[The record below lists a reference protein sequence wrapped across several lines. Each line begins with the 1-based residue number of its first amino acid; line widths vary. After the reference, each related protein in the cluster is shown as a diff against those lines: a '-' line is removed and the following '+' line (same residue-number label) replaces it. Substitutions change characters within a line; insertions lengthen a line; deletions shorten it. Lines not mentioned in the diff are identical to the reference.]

1 MKIFGITIE
10 TKKELRAR
18 IAELET
24 QNAQV
29 RKYNEDI
36 ANEYEKIRTYYPL
49 DLGATM
55 YDVQLRGE
63 DGKYTRTKASR
74 EHSLI
79 NEVVVTEANYFKL
92 KKRMLKEDV
101 FYTLDHAKKHL
112 DEVCLKY
119 IDEICM
125 K

>member
-1 MKIFGITIE
+1 MKFLWFNVE
-10 TKKELRAR
+10 TKGELRAR
-18 IAELET
+18 IAELEFE
-24 QNAQV
+24 NNEI

-36 ANEYEKIRTYYPL
+36 ANAYELMKTIYPL
-49 DLGATM
+49 DIGATM

-79 NEVVVTEANYFKL
+79 NEVEVTEANYFKL

-101 FYTLDHAKKHL
+101 FYTYDQAIKHL
-112 DEVCLKY
+112 DEVCVK
-119 IDEICM
+119 
-125 K
+125 

>member
-1 MKIFGITIE
+1 MKIFGITVE

-18 IAELET
+18 IAELESE
-24 QNAQV
+24 NNEI

-36 ANEYEKIRTYYPL
+36 ANAYELMKTIYPL
-49 DLGATM
+49 DIGATM

-79 NEVVVTEANYFKL
+79 NEVEVTEANYFKL

-112 DEVCLKY
+112 DEVCVK
-119 IDEICM
+119 
-125 K
+125 

>member
-1 MKIFGITIE
+1 MKFLWFNVE
-10 TKKELRAR
+10 TKKELRAK
-18 IAELET
+18 ISELED
-24 QNAQV
+24 QNIQI

-36 ANEYEKIRTYYPL
+36 ANAYERMKTLYPL
-49 DLGATM
+49 DIGATM

-92 KKRMLKEDV
+92 KKRMLKNDV
-101 FYTLDHAKKHL
+101 FYTLDQAKWYL
-112 DEVCLKY
+112 DG
-119 IDEICM
+119 ICV

>member
-1 MKIFGITIE
+1 MKFLWFNVE

-18 IAELET
+18 ISELEAQNT
-24 QNAQV
+24 QI

-36 ANEYEKIRTYYPL
+36 ADAYEMLKATYPL
-49 DLGATM
+49 DIGATM

-79 NEVVVTEANYFKL
+79 NEVEVTEANYFKL
-92 KKRMLKEDV
+92 RKRMFDEDV
-101 FYTLDHAKKHL
+101 FYTFDQAKKHL
-112 DEVCLKY
+112 DEVCVK
-119 IDEICM
+119 
-125 K
+125 

>member
-1 MKIFGITIE
+1 MKFLWFNVE
-10 TKKELRAR
+10 TKKELRVR
-18 IAELET
+18 ISELET
-24 QNAQV
+24 QNAEM

-79 NEVVVTEANYFKL
+79 NEVAVTEANYFKL
-92 KKRMLKEDV
+92 KKRMLNEDV
-101 FYTLDHAKKHL
+101 FYTVDHAKKHL
-112 DEVCLKY
+112 DEVCVK
-119 IDEICM
+119 
-125 K
+125 

>member
-1 MKIFGITIE
+1 MRIFGIRIE

-18 IAELET
+18 ISNLEAQNT
-24 QNAQV
+24 QI

-36 ANEYEKIRTYYPL
+36 ADAYETLKATYPL
-49 DLGATM
+49 TIGATM

-92 KKRMLKEDV
+92 KKRMLKNDV
-101 FYTLDHAKKHL
+101 FFALDHAKKHL
-112 DEVCLKY
+112 DE
-119 IDEICM
+119 ICM

>member
-1 MKIFGITIE
+1 MKFLWFNIE

-18 IAELET
+18 IADLEA

-36 ANEYEKIRTYYPL
+36 ADAHELMKTSYPL
-49 DLGATM
+49 EIGAIM

-79 NEVVVTEANYFKL
+79 NEVKVTEVNYFNL
-92 KKRMLKEDV
+92 KKRLLKEDV
-101 FYTLDHAKKHL
+101 FYTLDQAKKHL
-112 DEVCLKY
+112 DQV
-119 IDEICM
+119 CM

>member
-1 MKIFGITIE
+1 MKIFGINIQ

-18 IAELET
+18 ISDLEA
-24 QNAQV
+24 QNNQI

-49 DLGATM
+49 DIGATM

-79 NEVVVTEANYFKL
+79 NEVIVTEANYFKL
-92 KKRMLKEDV
+92 KKRMLKNDIFFTKEEAEEYLTDICG
-101 FYTLDHAKKHL
+101 D
-112 DEVCLKY
+112 DET
-119 IDEICM
+119 IQA
-125 K
+125 

>member
-1 MKIFGITIE
+1 MKIFGATIE

-18 IAELET
+18 ISQLEAQNT
-24 QNAQV
+24 QI

-36 ANEYEKIRTYYPL
+36 ADAYELMKTIYPL
-49 DLGATM
+49 DIGATM
-55 YDVQLRGE
+55 YDVQLRSE

-79 NEVVVTEANYFKL
+79 NEVEVTEANYFKL

-101 FYTLDHAKKHL
+101 FYTYDQAIKHL
-112 DEVCLKY
+112 DEVCVK
-119 IDEICM
+119 
-125 K
+125 

>member
-1 MKIFGITIE
+1 MKFLWFNVE

-18 IAELET
+18 IAELEFE
-24 QNAQV
+24 NNEI

-36 ANEYEKIRTYYPL
+36 ANEYEKIRTCYPL

-79 NEVVVTEANYFKL
+79 NEVLVTEANYFKL
-92 KKRMLKEDV
+92 KRRMLKEDV
-101 FYTLDHAKKHL
+101 FYTLDQAKKHL
-112 DEVCLKY
+112 DEVCVK
-119 IDEICM
+119 
-125 K
+125 

>member
-1 MKIFGITIE
+1 MKFLWFNVE

-18 IAELET
+18 IAELEFE
-24 QNAQV
+24 NNEI

-55 YDVQLRGE
+55 YDVQLRSE

-79 NEVVVTEANYFKL
+79 NEVLVTEANYFKL
-92 KKRMLKEDV
+92 KKRMLKNDV
-101 FYTLDHAKKHL
+101 FFAFDHAKEYL
-112 DEVCLKY
+112 DK
-119 IDEICM
+119 ICM